1 MLSKIPNCTMVK
13 YVEDR
18 YKEISLGVNRKIMIQ
33 KNSMAEER
41 METKILEF
49 LTYIVVL
56 SSANQKMDDEDIE
69 TLIQG
74 DFIEFGRFS
83 NL

>member
-1 MLSKIPNCTMVK
+1 MVK
-13 YVEDR
+13 YVEDK
-18 YKEISLGVNRKIMIQ
+18 YKELNLGVKRRIMIQ
-33 KNSMAEER
+33 TNSMEEDR

-56 SSANQKMDDEDIE
+56 SSANVKMDDEDLE

-74 DFIEFGRFS
+74 DFIEFGKFI

>member
-1 MLSKIPNCTMVK
+1 VVK
-13 YVEDR
+13 YVEDK
-18 YKEISLGVNRKIMIQ
+18 YKELNLGVKRRIMIQ
-33 KNSMAEER
+33 TNSMEEDR

-56 SSANQKMDDEDIE
+56 SSANVKMDDEDLE

-74 DFIEFGRFS
+74 DFIEFGKFI

>member
-1 MLSKIPNCTMVK
+1 MVK
-13 YVEDR
+13 YVEDK
-18 YKEISLGVNRKIMIQ
+18 YKELSLGVKRKIMIQ
-33 KNSMAEER
+33 KNSMEDER

-56 SSANQKMDDEDIE
+56 SSANRKMDDEDIE

-74 DFIEFGRFS
+74 DFIEFGKFID
-83 NL
+83 L

>member
-1 MLSKIPNCTMVK
+1 
-13 YVEDR
+13 
-18 YKEISLGVNRKIMIQ
+18 MIQ
-33 KNSMAEER
+33 KNSMEEER

-56 SSANQKMDDEDIE
+56 SSANLEMEDDDID

-74 DFIEFGRFS
+74 DFIEFGKFI
-83 NL
+83 